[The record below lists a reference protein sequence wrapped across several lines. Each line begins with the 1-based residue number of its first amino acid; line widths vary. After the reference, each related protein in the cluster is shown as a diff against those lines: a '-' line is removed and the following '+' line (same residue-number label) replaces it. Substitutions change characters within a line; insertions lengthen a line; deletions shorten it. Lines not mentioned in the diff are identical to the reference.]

1 MSKGLPGHPIKAV
14 KLSLQFPGDA
24 AGGKNGDAHS
34 LKSNLFRS
42 FGASTDAL
50 HPIPLQSSHV
60 KSRSPKP
67 HFLSS
72 EQLLRS
78 PTESMGSPNGIRGR
92 GSTWDMQVSSLPLG
106 IALLLQEPQKTT
118 DPRGDDRGSPSVA
131 LDPLPF
137 PKSRAR
143 HFVMER
149 MSNVITGSQSLT
161 MLSAKDLKSYT
172 VNEPSS
178 HSISAPTNRSEAM
191 LLADTFGMLRQQL
204 QRDSAVADTF
214 EAAEMQAEFGKI
226 DGVWKLLKEELNV
239 AVSTFSEICRQV
251 RCECAERGDLLQ
263 QVGCIFERIIGV
275 LYHCSNACTKENLGS
290 SKHIAEAANRERRL
304 QQQIDDLK
312 DQLAEKEKAL
322 LAFHAKIMDS
332 GVSLAVSESHSRS
345 VKDAFEN
352 AKRLSPTSIL
362 FVFLH

>member
-67 HFLSS
+67 HSLSS

-78 PTESMGSPNGIRGR
+78 PSESMGSPNGIRGR
-92 GSTWDMQVSSLPLG
+92 GSTWDMQKSSLPLG
-106 IALLLQEPQKTT
+106 IALLLQEPQNPT
-118 DPRGDDRGSPSVA
+118 DARGDDRGSPRVA

-149 MSNVITGSQSLT
+149 MSHVIAGSQSPTL
-161 MLSAKDLKSYT
+161 LSAKDLKSYT
-172 VNEPSS
+172 LNEPSS
-178 HSISAPTNRSEAM
+178 HSISAPTNRSEAL

-204 QRDSAVADTF
+204 QRDSAVADMF
-214 EAAEMQAEFGKI
+214 EAAETEAEFGKI
-226 DGVWKLLKEELNV
+226 DGVWKLLKEELCV
-239 AVSTFSEICRQV
+239 AVSTFS
-251 RCECAERGDLLQ
+251 
-263 QVGCIFERIIGV
+263 
-275 LYHCSNACTKENLGS
+275 
-290 SKHIAEAANRERRL
+290 
-304 QQQIDDLK
+304 
-312 DQLAEKEKAL
+312 
-322 LAFHAKIMDS
+322 
-332 GVSLAVSESHSRS
+332 
-345 VKDAFEN
+345 
-352 AKRLSPTSIL
+352 
-362 FVFLH
+362 